1 MVSKQTPSKKT
12 YSQKIKTKQRPTE
25 ETVIEGQLDSMHA
38 LDRLRHISPVT
49 AGLICAVIV
58 ALSLSLWPYLA
69 QLFITSSDDRW
80 QADVEFQLSQ
90 LRIDMEVLKEQE
102 GVLTSQL
109 QSVQDSLYGLDQQ
122 IKETASGLAQSSNSL
137 TADIK
142 KIDAQSARL
151 AEKLARLTSSSL
163 EKEKPA
169 KPTENFTLSGSPP
182 KADGFLQQLP
192 ELAIPDLAL
201 PSLPRWWQGISNWF
215 GRLVS
220 VERIQPG
227 QEQK

>member
-1 MVSKQTPSKKT
+1 
-12 YSQKIKTKQRPTE
+12 
-25 ETVIEGQLDSMHA
+25 
-38 LDRLRHISPVT
+38 
-49 AGLICAVIV
+49 
-58 ALSLSLWPYLA
+58 LSLWPYLA